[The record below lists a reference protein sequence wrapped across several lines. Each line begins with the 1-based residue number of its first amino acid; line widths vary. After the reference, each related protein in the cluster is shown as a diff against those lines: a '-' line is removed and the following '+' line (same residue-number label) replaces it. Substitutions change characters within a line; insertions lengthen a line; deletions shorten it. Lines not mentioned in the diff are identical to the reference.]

1 MKTKNKMAIT
11 LVMAT
16 IIIVPNWALAVWWNP
31 FTWFTKKQVEKPV
44 ISQIDTNSVESNLIV
59 TPQKSKEVKNIEKN
73 TPKIETKTVKKMS
86 TQNALISEFLAS
98 PTLENFKVFCEK
110 AKTLDGKKTKE
121 VLSPDKQSLITQKES
136 MFSDFKEC
144 NFGNKSIDVSSK
156 EYLYDNPY
164 SLLSLDKNLLINLE
178 NDDPDWL
185 RESKLLYNNKINKLL
200 EESKIKIVI
209 FNNSSR
215 KLEVKNPKDLFNFYL
230 DKISKNEKEV
240 KMTEAD
246 DELSIMTINIL
257 EGVTE
262 ETKTKIKSIYKNINE
277 IKISNDLYE

>member
-1 MKTKNKMAIT
+1 MKKIYT
-11 LVMAT
+11 LGIASLLV
-16 IIIVPNWALAVWWNP
+16 IILVPNLALAVWWNP
-31 FTWFTKKQVEKPV
+31 FTWFVKKQVEKPV
-44 ISQIDTNSVESNLIV
+44 ISQIGTNSTESNPIV
-59 TPQKSKEVKNIEKN
+59 TPQESKGVKNIEKD
-73 TPKIETKTVKKMS
+73 TPKIETKPVKKIS
-86 TQNALISEFLAS
+86 PQNALISEFLTN

-110 AKTLDGKKTKE
+110 AKALDGKKTKE

-257 EGVTE
+257 KGAIE